1 MDQKDWILIKTL
13 HEEKN
18 ITRTAERLYVS
29 QPSLSYRLKN
39 LEEEFGVTLFSKRK
53 KELSLHLKVS
63 ILFAMRKICGSS
75 CKKQKTAC
83 VI

>member
-63 ILFAMRKICGSS
+63 ILFAMQKTCGNS

>member
-39 LEEEFGVTLFSKRK
+39 LEEEF
-53 KELSLHLKVS
+53 
-63 ILFAMRKICGSS
+63 
-75 CKKQKTAC
+75 
-83 VI
+83 